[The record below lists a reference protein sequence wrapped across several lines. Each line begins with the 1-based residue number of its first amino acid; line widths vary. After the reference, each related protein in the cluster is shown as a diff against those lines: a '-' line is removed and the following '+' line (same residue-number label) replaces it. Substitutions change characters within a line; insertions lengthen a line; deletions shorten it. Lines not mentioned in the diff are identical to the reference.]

1 VGHVIEG
8 PQICLNI
15 TPEEH
20 REGIKEA
27 ARKAR
32 MEVINN
38 LDQESKEKLKKQEF
52 QVYRRKKLNQ
62 PISTNP
68 AITQTKPPPLDILL
82 PKTSKTERVD
92 LNFDFEG
99 ALSKMHVTIP
109 LREVIKVPS
118 VKERFDN
125 FFKGS
130 DGPMDPPI
138 MLQADHFR
146 VQYDEHPPFFM
157 TLLMNNKSLN
167 NCMLDSGV
175 GANMMSLK
183 VMQQLG
189 LKVTRPYRNVCG
201 FESRAIPTHG
211 VIENVE
217 VCLKEYP
224 ERVIHID
231 IVVVDVPDVWGMLLS
246 RKFASM
252 LGGTLEMD
260 LTYVNIPLNNGTI
273 GRLPNV
279 PMTRTHVQ
287 ETSDPIKDDKA
298 HEQIMESLPEFSPD
312 DMPFATEEDFDQIQW
327 PKREEYQQLLD
338 KYKDKEVGAVKLLKK
353 GESDILIRPSQQE
366 VFTAESHPPPSAQYT
381 RVVQETTKFKIR
393 NTRRGT

>member
-1 VGHVIEG
+1 MLTI
-8 PQICLNI
+8 
-15 TPEEH
+15 
-20 REGIKEA
+20 
-27 ARKAR
+27 
-32 MEVINN
+32 
-38 LDQESKEKLKKQEF
+38 
-52 QVYRRKKLNQ
+52 
-62 PISTNP
+62 P
-68 AITQTKPPPLDILL
+68 AITQTKPSPLNILP

-92 LNFDFEG
+92 FNFDFEG

-118 VKERFDN
+118 VRERFDS

-130 DGPMDPPI
+130 DRPMDPPI

-183 VMQQLG
+183 DMQQLG
-189 LKVTRPYRNVCG
+189 LKVTRPYINVYG

-217 VCLKEYP
+217 VFPKEYL
-224 ERVIHID
+224 ERIIHID

-279 PMTRTHVQ
+279 PMTKTHVQ
-287 ETSDPIKDDKA
+287 ETSNPIKDDKA
-298 HEQIMESLPEFSPD
+298 HDQIMESLPKFSPQD
-312 DMPFATEEDFDQIQW
+312 IPFAKEEAFDQIQW
-327 PKREEYQQLLD
+327 PTREEYQQVLD
-338 KYKDKEVGAVKLLKK
+338 KYENKEVGAVKLLKK
-353 GESDILIRPSQQE
+353 VGIPTPTRKISQEKYRQRNL
-366 VFTAESHPPPSAQYT
+366 TPTSRDPHTPPPP
-381 RVVQETTKFKIR
+381 FLL
-393 NTRRGT
+393 

>member
-1 VGHVIEG
+1 VNNMGHVMEG
-8 PQICLNI
+8 PQINI
-15 TPEEH
+15 TLEEH
-20 REGIKEA
+20 REGVKEA
-27 ARKAR
+27 ARLAR
-32 MEVINN
+32 MAVINN

-62 PISTNP
+62 PISTIP
-68 AITQTKPPPLDILL
+68 VAAQTKPPPLDIIL

-157 TLLMNNKSLN
+157 TLIMNNKSLN
-167 NCMLDSGV
+167 NCMLDSGA

-189 LKVTRPYRNVCG
+189 RKVTRPYRNVCG

-211 VIENVE
+211 V
-217 VCLKEYP
+217 
-224 ERVIHID
+224 
-231 IVVVDVPDVWGMLLS
+231 VDRLSNIGGQLHVP
-246 RKFASM
+246 
-252 LGGTLEMD
+252 
-260 LTYVNIPLNNGTI
+260 
-273 GRLPNV
+273 
-279 PMTRTHVQ
+279 
-287 ETSDPIKDDKA
+287 
-298 HEQIMESLPEFSPD
+298 
-312 DMPFATEEDFDQIQW
+312 
-327 PKREEYQQLLD
+327 
-338 KYKDKEVGAVKLLKK
+338 
-353 GESDILIRPSQQE
+353 
-366 VFTAESHPPPSAQYT
+366 
-381 RVVQETTKFKIR
+381 
-393 NTRRGT
+393 